1 MLFTGA
7 LPLTKEAKS
16 KRLQNQKWKEN
27 SVSGLAYHSIWQ
39 TGAVMLN
46 LHVQYAHGRWSGRKK
61 DVNEYLLPKKKNSE
75 LKFAPVSCCNILLTC
90 DKPTASDLFRKS
102 CIKENG
108 CSSVSRPLVRPE
120 VPWGPLCKRTQFSRT
135 KKRCK
140 YHLI

>member
-16 KRLQNQKWKEN
+16 KRLQSQKWNEN
-27 SVSGLAYHSIWQ
+27 RVSGLAYHSIWQ

-46 LHVQYAHGRWSGRKK
+46 LHVQYVVVGPDEK
-61 DVNEYLLPKKKNSE
+61 DVNEYLLPKKKNNE

-102 CIKENG
+102 YIKEKG
-108 CSSVSRPLVRPE
+108 CSSVSRPMVRPE
-120 VPWGPLCKRTQFSRT
+120 VPWGPLCKRTQFSRK